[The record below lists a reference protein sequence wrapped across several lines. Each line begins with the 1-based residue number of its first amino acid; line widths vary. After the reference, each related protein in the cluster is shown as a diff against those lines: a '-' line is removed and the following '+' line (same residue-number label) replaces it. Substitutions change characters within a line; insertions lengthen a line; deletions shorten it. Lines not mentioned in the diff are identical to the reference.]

1 MSNHVFYVV
10 ATEGDMERDV
20 FGNAKGNPIIFETD
34 MNHAT
39 IDDARRRASSMN
51 GRYGKTIILEC
62 KPVEEYVEF
71 K

>member
-1 MSNHVFYVV
+1 MNNNIFYVV
-10 ATEGDMERDV
+10 ATEGDMQKDV

-39 IDDARRRASSMN
+39 LDDARRRAASMN
-51 GRYGKTIILEC
+51 GKFGKAVILEC
-62 KPVEEYVEF
+62 KLKEEYVEF